1 MAKLVKMA
9 GAAKKGAR
17 IVTMA
22 AAATAMCETV
32 GMDLDK
38 GAMMAAMRDMGVP
51 VEERAAVI
59 VSMDPFGDDWCA

>member
-1 MAKLVKMA
+1 MAKINMV
-9 GAAKKGAR
+9 GTAKKGAK

-22 AAATAMCETV
+22 AAATAMCETI

-51 VEERAAVI
+51 VEERAAVVI
-59 VSMDPFGDDWCA
+59 DMWALDDWCA